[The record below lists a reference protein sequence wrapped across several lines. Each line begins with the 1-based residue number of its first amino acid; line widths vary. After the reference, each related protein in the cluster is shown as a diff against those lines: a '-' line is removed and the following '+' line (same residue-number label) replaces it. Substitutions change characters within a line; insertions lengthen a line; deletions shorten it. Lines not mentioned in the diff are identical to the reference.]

1 MEITHVC
8 PADSK
13 KAIKTFL
20 RNITRKTDRKFLVI
34 IKNTIQYIQK
44 FLSRA
49 RTVQDPQDGQPE
61 NILISSGMHC
71 ISIRRFPYLSYII

>member
-1 MEITHVC
+1 MSVPLI
-8 PADSK
+8 PK

-20 RNITRKTDRKFLVI
+20 RNITRNTDRKFLVI

-49 RTVQDPQDGQPE
+49 WTVQDPQGGQPE
-61 NILISSGMHC
+61 NI
-71 ISIRRFPYLSYII
+71 P

>member
-1 MEITHVC
+1 MSVPLI
-8 PADSK
+8 PKK
-13 KAIKTFL
+13 KAIRTFL
-20 RNITRKTDRKFLVI
+20 RNITRKTDRKSLVI

-61 NILISSGMHC
+61 NIPISSGMHC
-71 ISIRRFPYLSYII
+71 ISIRCFPYISYII